1 MNLASILTPE
11 RTKCGMKAASKKK
24 ALEQIAEFVCE
35 SRPNLDPIE
44 LFEKLIERERLGTTG
59 LGNGIAIPH
68 CRLPNCESIIGAL
81 VQLEDGIDY
90 GSFDQEDV
98 RVVFLLVVP
107 EEEVDEH
114 LQTLSAIASRLQ
126 ADDYRKALLNAESDM
141 DLYSAAVKEDS

>member
-1 MNLASILTPE
+1 
-11 RTKCGMKAASKKK
+11 MKAASKKK

-35 SRPNLDPIE
+35 SREQLDSKE

-90 GSFDQEDV
+90 GAFDKEDV
-98 RVVFLLVVP
+98 RVVFLLIVP

-114 LQTLSAIASRLQ
+114 LQTLSALASRLQ
-126 ADDYRKALLNAESDM
+126 SDTYRAALLNAESDM
-141 DLYSAAVKEDS
+141 DLYNAAVKEDS

>member
-1 MNLASILTPE
+1 MKLASILTPE

-35 SRPNLDPIE
+35 SRQQLDPKE

-90 GSFDQEDV
+90 GAFDNEAV
-98 RVVFLLVVP
+98 RVVFLLIVP
-107 EEEVDEH
+107 VEEVDEH
-114 LQTLSAIASRLQ
+114 LQTLSALAGRLQ
-126 ADDYRKALLNAESDM
+126 SDDYRAALLNAKTDM
-141 DLYSAAVKEDS
+141 DLYNAAIKEDG